1 MPWTEITRERYDRKT
16 ARYSSDVT
24 DEEWAVVAPLLP
36 GPNRLGRPRKVDL
49 RAVWD
54 AIQYIAAA
62 GCAWS
67 LLPKEFPPVSTVRYY
82 FYRWRDDG
90 LLAEINRQLVAQAR
104 RAAGRGA
111 PPTAGVID
119 SQSVKT
125 TENTSLSGY
134 DAGKRVK
141 GRKRHIL
148 TDTCGLLIALRV
160 HPANIQDRDGA
171 PGVFA
176 RLRREAPKLRHV
188 FADGGYAGPK
198 LCQALTHV
206 GRWTIQIVKRSD
218 TAEGFEVL
226 PRRWVVERTFAWLG
240 KCRRLAKDWEK
251 TIESAE
257 AWVLIAHI
265 RRMTRLLARA

>member
-1 MPWTEITRERYDRKT
+1 MPWTEITRERYDRNA

-36 GPNRLGRPRKVDL
+36 GPNRLGRPREVDL
-49 RAVWD
+49 RAIWD

-119 SQSVKT
+119 SQSAKT

-134 DAGKRVK
+134 DA
-141 GRKRHIL
+141 
-148 TDTCGLLIALRV
+148 
-160 HPANIQDRDGA
+160 P
-171 PGVFA
+171 
-176 RLRREAPKLRHV
+176 
-188 FADGGYAGPK
+188 
-198 LCQALTHV
+198 
-206 GRWTIQIVKRSD
+206 S
-218 TAEGFEVL
+218 
-226 PRRWVVERTFAWLG
+226 
-240 KCRRLAKDWEK
+240 
-251 TIESAE
+251 
-257 AWVLIAHI
+257 
-265 RRMTRLLARA
+265 RRMFHSPAGQWASGSRVASGTS

>member
-1 MPWTEITRERYDRKT
+1 MPWTETTRKHYERQ
-16 ARYSSDVT
+16 AERYSSDTT
-24 DEEWAVVAPLLP
+24 DEEWAVIAPLLP
-36 GPNRLGRPRKVDL
+36 GPNRLGRPRKVVL
-49 RAVWD
+49 RDVWD
-54 AIQYIAAA
+54 AIGYIAAA

-67 LLPKEFPPVSTVRYY
+67 LLPQDFPPVSTVRYY

-90 LLAEINRQLVAQAR
+90 LLAEINRELVALAR
-104 RAAGRGA
+104 EMEGRSSQ
-111 PPTAGVID
+111 PTAGVID

-141 GRKRHIL
+141 GRKRHIM
-148 TDTCGLLIALRV
+148 TDTCGYLIALKV
-160 HPANIQDRDGA
+160 HEASVQDRDGA
-171 PGVFA
+171 PEVFA

-198 LCQALTHV
+198 LRDALIGI

-218 TAEGFEVL
+218 KAQGFEVL

-240 KCRRLAKDWEK
+240 KCRRLAKDWER
-251 TIESAE
+251 TIKSAE

-265 RRMTRLLARA
+265 RCITRRIARA